1 MPGIFD
7 AESTSTDQSD
17 SSSAASSSGNQDETT
32 TSEETPVREI
42 TQTDRINK
50 FLLKSCLDHINTN
63 PINAQNESE
72 REASNIA
79 DNDWN

>member
-7 AESTSTDQSD
+7 EDSTSSDQQD
-17 SSSAASSSGNQDETT
+17 STIAASSSENGNELA
-32 TSEETPVREI
+32 TSDETPVREV

-50 FLLKSCLDHINTN
+50 FLLKSCLEHINTN
-63 PINAQNESE
+63 PINVQNESE
-72 REASNIA
+72 QEESNAA